1 MFSASYNQRGQSGSG
16 NFGGS
21 HGGGFGR
28 NDSFGHGETSVVEV
42 AFMAVVVDIVT
53 VRMAIM
59 DLLMMEAVLEVA
71 EATVIMAVKTVSL
84 QILDP

>member
-1 MFSASYNQRGQSGSG
+1 M
-16 NFGGS
+16 
-21 HGGGFGR
+21 
-28 NDSFGHGETSVVEV
+28 VEV